1 MVTQK
6 IFDSYDKS
14 KKHSCNAI
22 CFKCAYD
29 EVINV
34 PQGIYLSGS
43 SSEFS
48 LPIET
53 GRLRAV
59 ESDNENMLSIRA
71 WLKADGRFQISFVD
85 TDGQPQTYGMGS
97 KLELANAHATSYS
110 LTQGGEGFT
119 VPTEGLYQVVVNK
132 ARKELTIIPIQFTM
146 QGDNALT
153 EEGNN
158 DVPLSNVTYDRLTH
172 VVTWCNAD
180 STKQLLPGKYIF
192 KMNDGEKLSL
202 RDSETENYNISTIY
216 TGTAAAERTN
226 QLDET
231 FQPLTNQSAVKLKFP
246 LKGKYSVKIQY
257 SVLTGKFTARM
268 GGKGVEVTG
277 MSNDLY
283 MCGSNFGVWNSN
295 DVVKMA
301 PVGAVGNGE
310 FWHLCYLKAGQ
321 SVEWS
326 TSKDGSQLLSSWQT
340 TQGVEMTSD
349 GKATVKTSA
358 LYLVYA
364 NLDRKLIA
372 FETPQVYA
380 SGAALGDNEKPLEI
394 NGSNMSIETTE
405 TGNLNIFA
413 TSNQNARNW
422 STMQMTV
429 RNGKI
434 VYPGTSVDQMP
445 GLPVSK
451 GTTVTLDVANNTA
464 DFGGTTPEVL
474 IPEGVKQLYMIG
486 DSFGEWDWTSSK
498 VVSMENGYAGDS
510 RWFYISYMRAGE
522 TLSFS
527 TDKAFGKG
535 NFAQLKKVTDYK
547 VENDK
552 AVVEKEGIYMVYVGL
567 DTREIAIQPL
577 TLSGDCGGASVNF
590 TINDDGQS
598 MSATIAKGGRMRIY
612 PQIPAVKGI
621 KTFGSWKRE
630 VYVDPETGD
639 FLYRKNGDGE
649 PNKDYV
655 WKAGTKITINF
666 VTMKS
671 VIEEP

>member
-1 MVTQK
+1 MLFALSVMACSENN
-6 IFDSYDKS
+6 I
-14 KKHSCNAI
+14 
-22 CFKCAYD
+22 AYD

-158 DVPLSNVTYDRLTH
+158 DVPLSDVTYDRLTH

-231 FQPLTNQSAVKLKFP
+231 FRPLTNQSAVKLKFP

-257 SVLTGKFTARM
+257 SVLTGEFTARM

-283 MCGSNFGVWNSN
+283 MGGSNFGVWNSN

>member
-1 MVTQK
+1 MLFALSVMACSENN
-6 IFDSYDKS
+6 I
-14 KKHSCNAI
+14 
-22 CFKCAYD
+22 AYD

-97 KLELANAHATSYS
+97 KLELANAYATSYS

-172 VVTWCNAD
+172 IVTWCNAD

-192 KMNDGEKLSL
+192 KMIDGEKLSL

-283 MCGSNFGVWNSN
+283 MGGSNFGAWNSN

>member
-1 MVTQK
+1 MLFALSVMACSENN
-6 IFDSYDKS
+6 I
-14 KKHSCNAI
+14 
-22 CFKCAYD
+22 AYD

-158 DVPLSNVTYDRLTH
+158 DVPLSDVTYDRLTH

-231 FQPLTNQSAVKLKFP
+231 FRPLTNQSAVKLKFP

-283 MCGSNFGVWNSN
+283 MGGSNFGVWNSN

-598 MSATIAKGGRMRIY
+598 MSATITKGGRMRIY

>member
-1 MVTQK
+1 MLFALSVMACSENN
-6 IFDSYDKS
+6 I
-14 KKHSCNAI
+14 
-22 CFKCAYD
+22 AYD

-34 PQGIYLSGS
+34 PQGIYISGS

-158 DVPLSNVTYDRLTH
+158 DVPLSDVTYDRLTH

-283 MCGSNFGVWNSN
+283 MGGSNFGAWNSN

-321 SVEWS
+321 TVEWS

-510 RWFYISYMRAGE
+510 RWFYISYMPAGE

-552 AVVEKEGIYMVYVGL
+552 VVVEKEGIYMVYVGL

>member
-1 MVTQK
+1 
-6 IFDSYDKS
+6 
-14 KKHSCNAI
+14 
-22 CFKCAYD
+22 
-29 EVINV
+29 
-34 PQGIYLSGS
+34 
-43 SSEFS
+43 
-48 LPIET
+48 
-53 GRLRAV
+53 
-59 ESDNENMLSIRA
+59 
-71 WLKADGRFQISFVD
+71 
-85 TDGQPQTYGMGS
+85 
-97 KLELANAHATSYS
+97 
-110 LTQGGEGFT
+110 
-119 VPTEGLYQVVVNK
+119 
-132 ARKELTIIPIQFTM
+132 
-146 QGDNALT
+146 
-153 EEGNN
+153 
-158 DVPLSNVTYDRLTH
+158 
-172 VVTWCNAD
+172 
-180 STKQLLPGKYIF
+180 
-192 KMNDGEKLSL
+192 
-202 RDSETENYNISTIY
+202 
-216 TGTAAAERTN
+216 
-226 QLDET
+226 
-231 FQPLTNQSAVKLKFP
+231 
-246 LKGKYSVKIQY
+246 
-257 SVLTGKFTARM
+257 
-268 GGKGVEVTG
+268 
-277 MSNDLY
+277 
-283 MCGSNFGVWNSN
+283 
-295 DVVKMA
+295 
-301 PVGAVGNGE
+301 
-310 FWHLCYLKAGQ
+310 
-321 SVEWS
+321 
-326 TSKDGSQLLSSWQT
+326 
-340 TQGVEMTSD
+340 MTSD

-445 GLPVSK
+445 CLPVSK

-612 PQIPAVKGI
+612 PQIPAIKGI

-639 FLYRKNGDGE
+639 FLYRKNGAGE

-666 VTMKS
+666 VTMKA

>member
-1 MVTQK
+1 MLFALSVMACSENN
-6 IFDSYDKS
+6 I
-14 KKHSCNAI
+14 
-22 CFKCAYD
+22 AYD

-85 TDGQPQTYGMGS
+85 TDGHPQTYGMGS

-158 DVPLSNVTYDRLTH
+158 DVPLSDVTYDRLTH

-231 FQPLTNQSAVKLKFP
+231 FRPLTNQSAVKLKFP

-283 MCGSNFGVWNSN
+283 MGGSNFGVWNSN

>member
-1 MVTQK
+1 MLFALSVMACSENN
-6 IFDSYDKS
+6 I
-14 KKHSCNAI
+14 
-22 CFKCAYD
+22 AYD

-34 PQGIYLSGS
+34 PQGIYISGS

-119 VPTEGLYQVVVNK
+119 VPTEGLYQIVVNK

-283 MCGSNFGVWNSN
+283 MGGSNFGAWNSN

-321 SVEWS
+321 TVEWS

-451 GTTVTLDVANNTA
+451 GTTVTFDVANNTA

-639 FLYRKNGDGE
+639 FLYRKNGEGE

>member
-1 MVTQK
+1 MLFALSVMACSENN
-6 IFDSYDKS
+6 I
-14 KKHSCNAI
+14 
-22 CFKCAYD
+22 AYD

-119 VPTEGLYQVVVNK
+119 VPTEGLYQIVVNK

-158 DVPLSNVTYDRLTH
+158 DVPLCNVTYDRLTH

-231 FQPLTNQSAVKLKFP
+231 FQSLTNQSAVKLKFP
-246 LKGKYSVKIQY
+246 LKGKYSVKIRY
-257 SVLTGKFTARM
+257 SALTGKFTARM

-283 MCGSNFGVWNSN
+283 MGGSNFGAWNSN

-321 SVEWS
+321 TVEWS

-413 TSNQNARNW
+413 ISNQNARNW

-451 GTTVTLDVANNTA
+451 GTTVTFDVANNTA

-639 FLYRKNGDGE
+639 FLYRKNGEGE

-655 WKAGTKITINF
+655 WKAGAKITINF

>member
-1 MVTQK
+1 MLFALSVMACSENN
-6 IFDSYDKS
+6 I
-14 KKHSCNAI
+14 
-22 CFKCAYD
+22 AYD

-34 PQGIYLSGS
+34 PQGIYISGS

-231 FQPLTNQSAVKLKFP
+231 FRPLTNQSAVKLKFP

>member
-1 MVTQK
+1 MLFALSVMACSENN
-6 IFDSYDKS
+6 I
-14 KKHSCNAI
+14 
-22 CFKCAYD
+22 AYD

-158 DVPLSNVTYDRLTH
+158 DVPLSDVTYDRLTH

-231 FQPLTNQSAVKLKFP
+231 FRPLTNQSAVKLKFP

-257 SVLTGKFTARM
+257 SVLTGEFTARM

-639 FLYRKNGDGE
+639 FLYRKNGEGE

>member
-1 MVTQK
+1 MLFALSVMACSENN
-6 IFDSYDKS
+6 I
-14 KKHSCNAI
+14 
-22 CFKCAYD
+22 AYD

-158 DVPLSNVTYDRLTH
+158 DVPLSDVTYDRLTH

-231 FQPLTNQSAVKLKFP
+231 FRPLTNQSAVKLKFP

-283 MCGSNFGVWNSN
+283 MGGSNFGVWNSN

-445 GLPVSK
+445 DLPVSK

-464 DFGGTTPEVL
+464 DFGGITPEVL

>member
-1 MVTQK
+1 MLFALSVMACSENN
-6 IFDSYDKS
+6 I
-14 KKHSCNAI
+14 
-22 CFKCAYD
+22 AYD

-119 VPTEGLYQVVVNK
+119 VPTEGLYQIVVNK

-277 MSNDLY
+277 MSNNLY
-283 MCGSNFGVWNSN
+283 MGGSNFGAWNSN

-321 SVEWS
+321 TVEWS

-413 TSNQNARNW
+413 ISNQNARNW

-445 GLPVSK
+445 ALPVSK
-451 GTTVTLDVANNTA
+451 GTTVTFDVANNTA

-639 FLYRKNGDGE
+639 FLYRKNGEGE

>member
-1 MVTQK
+1 MLFALSVMACSENN
-6 IFDSYDKS
+6 I
-14 KKHSCNAI
+14 
-22 CFKCAYD
+22 AYD

-97 KLELANAHATSYS
+97 KLELANAYATSYS

-172 VVTWCNAD
+172 IVTWCNAD

-283 MCGSNFGVWNSN
+283 MGGSNFGVWNSN

>member
-1 MVTQK
+1 MLFALSVMACSENN
-6 IFDSYDKS
+6 I
-14 KKHSCNAI
+14 
-22 CFKCAYD
+22 AYD

-158 DVPLSNVTYDRLTH
+158 DVPLSDVTYDRLTH
-172 VVTWCNAD
+172 IVTWCNAD

-283 MCGSNFGVWNSN
+283 MGGSNFGAWNSN

>member
-1 MVTQK
+1 MLFALSVMACSENN
-6 IFDSYDKS
+6 I
-14 KKHSCNAI
+14 
-22 CFKCAYD
+22 AYD

-158 DVPLSNVTYDRLTH
+158 DVPLSDVTYDRLTH

-231 FQPLTNQSAVKLKFP
+231 FRPLTNQSAVKLKFP

-340 TQGVEMTSD
+340 TQVVEMTSD

-451 GTTVTLDVANNTA
+451 GTTVTLDVVNNTA

>member
-1 MVTQK
+1 MLFALSVMACSENN
-6 IFDSYDKS
+6 I
-14 KKHSCNAI
+14 
-22 CFKCAYD
+22 AYD

-283 MCGSNFGVWNSN
+283 MGGSNFGAWNSN

-321 SVEWS
+321 TVEWS
-326 TSKDGSQLLSSWQT
+326 TSKDGSQLLSLWQT

-413 TSNQNARNW
+413 ISNQNARNW

>member
-1 MVTQK
+1 MLFALSVMACSENN
-6 IFDSYDKS
+6 I
-14 KKHSCNAI
+14 
-22 CFKCAYD
+22 AYD

-97 KLELANAHATSYS
+97 KLELANAYATSYS

-172 VVTWCNAD
+172 IVTWCNAD

-283 MCGSNFGVWNSN
+283 MGGSNFGAWNSN

-310 FWHLCYLKAGQ
+310 FWHLCYLKAGL

>member
-1 MVTQK
+1 MLFALSVMACSENN
-6 IFDSYDKS
+6 I
-14 KKHSCNAI
+14 
-22 CFKCAYD
+22 AYD

-34 PQGIYLSGS
+34 PQGIYISGS

-119 VPTEGLYQVVVNK
+119 VPTEGLYQIVVNK

-277 MSNDLY
+277 MSSDLY
-283 MCGSNFGVWNSN
+283 MGGSNFGAWNSN

-321 SVEWS
+321 TVEWS

-413 TSNQNARNW
+413 ISNQNARNW
-422 STMQMTV
+422 STMQITV

-527 TDKAFGKG
+527 SDKAFGKG

-639 FLYRKNGDGE
+639 FLYRKNGEGE

>member
-1 MVTQK
+1 MLFALSVMACSENN
-6 IFDSYDKS
+6 I
-14 KKHSCNAI
+14 
-22 CFKCAYD
+22 AYD

-59 ESDNENMLSIRA
+59 ESYNENMLSIRA

-158 DVPLSNVTYDRLTH
+158 DVPLSDVTYDRLTH

-231 FQPLTNQSAVKLKFP
+231 FRPLTNQSAVKLKFP

>member
-1 MVTQK
+1 MLFALSVMACSENN
-6 IFDSYDKS
+6 I
-14 KKHSCNAI
+14 
-22 CFKCAYD
+22 AYD

-34 PQGIYLSGS
+34 PQGIYISGS

-158 DVPLSNVTYDRLTH
+158 DVPLSDVTYDRLTH

-231 FQPLTNQSAVKLKFP
+231 FRPLTNQSAVKLKFP

>member
-1 MVTQK
+1 MLFALSVMACSENN
-6 IFDSYDKS
+6 I
-14 KKHSCNAI
+14 
-22 CFKCAYD
+22 AYD

-85 TDGQPQTYGMGS
+85 TDGHPQTYGMGS

-172 VVTWCNAD
+172 IVTWCNAD

-283 MCGSNFGVWNSN
+283 MGGSNFGAWNSN

-321 SVEWS
+321 TVEWS

-612 PQIPAVKGI
+612 PQIPA
-621 KTFGSWKRE
+621 
-630 VYVDPETGD
+630 
-639 FLYRKNGDGE
+639 
-649 PNKDYV
+649 
-655 WKAGTKITINF
+655 
-666 VTMKS
+666 
-671 VIEEP
+671 

>member
-1 MVTQK
+1 MLFALSVMACSENN
-6 IFDSYDKS
+6 I
-14 KKHSCNAI
+14 
-22 CFKCAYD
+22 AYD

-119 VPTEGLYQVVVNK
+119 VPTEGLYQIVVNK

-283 MCGSNFGVWNSN
+283 MGGSNFGAWNSN

-321 SVEWS
+321 TVEWS

-413 TSNQNARNW
+413 ISNQNARNW

-451 GTTVTLDVANNTA
+451 GTTVTFDVANNTA
-464 DFGGTTPEVL
+464 DLGGTTPEVL

-639 FLYRKNGDGE
+639 FLYRKNGEGE

>member
-1 MVTQK
+1 MLFALSVMACSENN
-6 IFDSYDKS
+6 I
-14 KKHSCNAI
+14 
-22 CFKCAYD
+22 AYD

-110 LTQGGEGFT
+110 LTQGGDGFT

-158 DVPLSNVTYDRLTH
+158 EVPLSDVTYDRLTH

-231 FQPLTNQSAVKLKFP
+231 FRPLTNQSAVKLKFP

-283 MCGSNFGVWNSN
+283 MGGSNFGVWNSN

>member
-1 MVTQK
+1 MLFALSVMACSENN
-6 IFDSYDKS
+6 I
-14 KKHSCNAI
+14 
-22 CFKCAYD
+22 AYD

-119 VPTEGLYQVVVNK
+119 VPTEGLYQIVVNK

-158 DVPLSNVTYDRLTH
+158 DVPLCNVTYDRLTH

-283 MCGSNFGVWNSN
+283 MGGSNFGAWNSN

-321 SVEWS
+321 TVEWS

>member
-1 MVTQK
+1 MLFALSVMACSENN
-6 IFDSYDKS
+6 I
-14 KKHSCNAI
+14 
-22 CFKCAYD
+22 AYD

-158 DVPLSNVTYDRLTH
+158 DVPLSDVTYDRLTH

-231 FQPLTNQSAVKLKFP
+231 FRPLTNQSAVKLKFP

-283 MCGSNFGVWNSN
+283 MGGSNFGVWNSN

-630 VYVDPETGD
+630 VYVDSETGD

>member
-1 MVTQK
+1 MLFALSVMACSENN
-6 IFDSYDKS
+6 I
-14 KKHSCNAI
+14 
-22 CFKCAYD
+22 AYD

-158 DVPLSNVTYDRLTH
+158 DVPLSDVTYDRLTH

-231 FQPLTNQSAVKLKFP
+231 FRPLTNQSAVKLKFP

-283 MCGSNFGVWNSN
+283 MGGSNFGVWNSN

-349 GKATVKTSA
+349 GKATVKNSA

-394 NGSNMSIETTE
+394 NGSNLSIETTE

-434 VYPGTSVDQMP
+434 VYPGTSVDQIP

-547 VENDK
+547 VDNDK

>member
-1 MVTQK
+1 MLFALSVMACSENN
-6 IFDSYDKS
+6 I
-14 KKHSCNAI
+14 
-22 CFKCAYD
+22 AYD

-158 DVPLSNVTYDRLTH
+158 DVPLSDVTYDRLTH

-231 FQPLTNQSAVKLKFP
+231 FRPLTNQSAVKLKFP

-257 SVLTGKFTARM
+257 SVLTGRFTARM

-283 MCGSNFGVWNSN
+283 MGGSNFGVWNSN

>member
-1 MVTQK
+1 MLFALSVMACSENN
-6 IFDSYDKS
+6 I
-14 KKHSCNAI
+14 
-22 CFKCAYD
+22 AYD

-34 PQGIYLSGS
+34 PQGIYISGS

-119 VPTEGLYQVVVNK
+119 VPTEGLYQIVVNK

-277 MSNDLY
+277 MSNNLY
-283 MCGSNFGVWNSN
+283 MGGSNFGAWNSN

-321 SVEWS
+321 TVEWS

-413 TSNQNARNW
+413 ISNQNARNW

-451 GTTVTLDVANNTA
+451 GTTVTFDVANNTA

-639 FLYRKNGDGE
+639 FLYRKNGEGE

>member
-1 MVTQK
+1 MLFALSVMACSENN
-6 IFDSYDKS
+6 I
-14 KKHSCNAI
+14 
-22 CFKCAYD
+22 AYD

-283 MCGSNFGVWNSN
+283 MGGSNFGAWNSN

>member
-1 MVTQK
+1 MLFALSVMACSENN
-6 IFDSYDKS
+6 I
-14 KKHSCNAI
+14 
-22 CFKCAYD
+22 AYD

-85 TDGQPQTYGMGS
+85 TDGHPQTYGMGS

-158 DVPLSNVTYDRLTH
+158 DVPLSDVTYDRLTH

-231 FQPLTNQSAVKLKFP
+231 FRPLTNQSAVKLKFP

-451 GTTVTLDVANNTA
+451 GTTVTLDVVNNTA

>member
-1 MVTQK
+1 MLFALSVMACSENN
-6 IFDSYDKS
+6 I
-14 KKHSCNAI
+14 
-22 CFKCAYD
+22 AYD
-29 EVINV
+29 EMINV

-158 DVPLSNVTYDRLTH
+158 DVPLSDVTYDRLTH

-231 FQPLTNQSAVKLKFP
+231 FRPLTNQSAVKLKFP

-283 MCGSNFGVWNSN
+283 MGGSNFGVWNSN

-394 NGSNMSIETTE
+394 NGSNMSIKTTK

-510 RWFYISYMRAGE
+510 RWFYISYMRAGL

>member
-1 MVTQK
+1 MLFALSVMACSENN
-6 IFDSYDKS
+6 I
-14 KKHSCNAI
+14 
-22 CFKCAYD
+22 AYD

-158 DVPLSNVTYDRLTH
+158 DVPLSDVTYDRLTH

-231 FQPLTNQSAVKLKFP
+231 FRPLTNQSAVKLKFP

-283 MCGSNFGVWNSN
+283 MGGSNFGAWNSN

-321 SVEWS
+321 TVEWS

>member
-1 MVTQK
+1 MLFALSVMACSENN
-6 IFDSYDKS
+6 I
-14 KKHSCNAI
+14 
-22 CFKCAYD
+22 AYD

-97 KLELANAHATSYS
+97 KLELANAHATLYS

-158 DVPLSNVTYDRLTH
+158 DVPLSDVTYDRLTH

-192 KMNDGEKLSL
+192 KMNYGEKLSL

-231 FQPLTNQSAVKLKFP
+231 FRPLTNQSAVKLKFP

-268 GGKGVEVTG
+268 GGIGVEVTG

-283 MCGSNFGVWNSN
+283 MGGSNFGVWNSN

-405 TGNLNIFA
+405 TGSLNIFA

>member
-1 MVTQK
+1 MLFALSVMACSENN
-6 IFDSYDKS
+6 I
-14 KKHSCNAI
+14 
-22 CFKCAYD
+22 AYD

-34 PQGIYLSGS
+34 PQGIYISGS

-119 VPTEGLYQVVVNK
+119 VPTEGLYQIVVNK

-283 MCGSNFGVWNSN
+283 MGGSNFGAWNSN

-321 SVEWS
+321 TVEWS

-413 TSNQNARNW
+413 ISNQNARNW

-445 GLPVSK
+445 ALPVSK
-451 GTTVTLDVANNTA
+451 GTTVTFDVANNTA
-464 DFGGTTPEVL
+464 DFGGTTPEIL

-527 TDKAFGKG
+527 SDKAFGKG

-639 FLYRKNGDGE
+639 FLYRKNGEGE

>member
-1 MVTQK
+1 MLFALSVMACSENN
-6 IFDSYDKS
+6 I
-14 KKHSCNAI
+14 
-22 CFKCAYD
+22 AYD

-158 DVPLSNVTYDRLTH
+158 DVPLSDVTYDRLTH

-283 MCGSNFGVWNSN
+283 MGGSNFGVWNSN

-474 IPEGVKQLYMIG
+474 IPEGGKQLYMIG

>member
-1 MVTQK
+1 MLFALSVMACSENN
-6 IFDSYDKS
+6 I
-14 KKHSCNAI
+14 
-22 CFKCAYD
+22 AYD

-34 PQGIYLSGS
+34 PQGIYISGS

-158 DVPLSNVTYDRLTH
+158 DVPLSDVTYDRLTH

-231 FQPLTNQSAVKLKFP
+231 FRPLTNQSAVKLKFP

-283 MCGSNFGVWNSN
+283 MGGSNFGVWNSN

>member
-1 MVTQK
+1 MLFALSVMACSENN
-6 IFDSYDKS
+6 I
-14 KKHSCNAI
+14 
-22 CFKCAYD
+22 AYD

-172 VVTWCNAD
+172 IVTWCNAD

-283 MCGSNFGVWNSN
+283 MGGSNFGAWNSN

-321 SVEWS
+321 TVEWS

-639 FLYRKNGDGE
+639 FLYRKNGEGE

>member
-1 MVTQK
+1 MLFALSVMACSENN
-6 IFDSYDKS
+6 I
-14 KKHSCNAI
+14 
-22 CFKCAYD
+22 AYD

-97 KLELANAHATSYS
+97 KLELANAYATSYS

-172 VVTWCNAD
+172 IVTWCNAD

-231 FQPLTNQSAVKLKFP
+231 FQPLTNQSAVKIKFP

-283 MCGSNFGVWNSN
+283 MGGSNFGAWNSN

-349 GKATVKTSA
+349 GKATVKTSV

>member
-1 MVTQK
+1 MLFALSVMACSENN
-6 IFDSYDKS
+6 I
-14 KKHSCNAI
+14 
-22 CFKCAYD
+22 AYD

-146 QGDNALT
+146 QGDNSLT

-158 DVPLSNVTYDRLTH
+158 DVPLSDVTYDRLTH

-231 FQPLTNQSAVKLKFP
+231 FRPLTNQSAVKLKFP

>member
-1 MVTQK
+1 MLFALSVMACSENN
-6 IFDSYDKS
+6 I
-14 KKHSCNAI
+14 
-22 CFKCAYD
+22 AYD

-158 DVPLSNVTYDRLTH
+158 DVPLSDVTYDRLTH

-231 FQPLTNQSAVKLKFP
+231 FRPLTNQSAVKLKFP

-283 MCGSNFGVWNSN
+283 MGGSNFGVWNSN

-535 NFAQLKKVTDYK
+535 NFAQLKKVIDYK